1 MNGSSGTRR
10 FGAGPTG
17 ALMCAVAL
25 VLGGCGVLSTKED
38 RRFAEAL
45 AEEHY
50 PGTLEVIEAHKLFPQ
65 ASGSEVAF
73 SVAGDPDAVVRIR
86 VDAEAGT
93 CDTHSCR
100 QVLDDAVERG
110 RSEAA
115 RLRVLT
121 RTFRSCGHEVIGVD
135 PSTGAPWIV
144 ASPTNATVTRVLG
157 DIGSCVRRWAEAD
170 ARSGGTA
177 HARGASVNI
186 ASPAVAQRRPAAR
199 TSRPTAMRLSETRLL
214 AALQS
219 RPYFV
224 ASYPASHGR
233 IDTAG
238 SARIV
243 QPFEARQRFAATVRA
258 AVREQLRASHPNVQV
273 SEFQGVWRLEPGT
286 VDRLTGYVLYCK
298 RPDGEKRCLGDRA
311 VVVTTDVR
319 GEPVGRVREA
329 GKVREG
335 RGPLRLP
342 PL

>member
-10 FGAGPTG
+10 LGAGLTG

-38 RRFAEAL
+38 RRFAEEL
-45 AEEHY
+45 ADAHY
-50 PGTLEVIEAHKLFPQ
+50 PGLLHVIAARKLFPQ
-65 ASGSEVAF
+65 AAGSEVSF
-73 SVAGDPDAVVRIR
+73 SVADDPDAVVRIR

-93 CDTHSCR
+93 CNTHPC
-100 QVLDDAVERG
+100 QGVLDDAVARG

-115 RLRVLT
+115 RLRVLIT
-121 RTFRSCGHEVIGVD
+121 TFDDCGHEVIGVE
-135 PSTGAPWIV
+135 PSSGAPWIV
-144 ASPTNATVTRVLG
+144 ASPSNATVTQVLR
-157 DIGSCVRRWAEAD
+157 DIGTCVRRWTEAD
-170 ARSGGTA
+170 AQSGGTA

-186 ASPAVAQRRPAAR
+186 ASPSAARHRPAGR
-199 TSRPTAMRLSETRLL
+199 KPEPTAMRLSETPLL

-224 ASYPASHGR
+224 ASYSASRGR
-233 IDTAG
+233 IDTTG

-243 QPFEARQRFAATVRA
+243 QPFEARERFAATVQA
-258 AVREQLRASHPNVQV
+258 AVRERLRASHPDVVV

-286 VDRLTGYVLYCK
+286 VDRLTGYVLYCE
-298 RPDGEKRCLGDRA
+298 RPDGQKRCLGDRA

-319 GEPVGRVREA
+319 GEPVGALREI

-335 RGPLRLP
+335 RGALRLP